1 MVWKMQIQAPTNFKV
16 GSASL
21 TELANKEQMK
31 DRFLVVSQ
39 TQHTIIV
46 VVLEFV
52 YFPFENVPYI

>member
-1 MVWKMQIQAPTNFKV
+1 MVWKRQIQAPTNFKV
-16 GSASL
+16 GSTSL